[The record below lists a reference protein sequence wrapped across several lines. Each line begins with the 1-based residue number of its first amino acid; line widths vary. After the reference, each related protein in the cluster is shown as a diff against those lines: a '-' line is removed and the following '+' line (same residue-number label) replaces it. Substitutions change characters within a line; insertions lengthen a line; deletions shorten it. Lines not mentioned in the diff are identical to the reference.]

1 MINTNMTLY
10 EALRSLA
17 EDRPKQVSIILGDER
32 ITFAQVIEHVDLL
45 ARYLYGKGIKKGDKI
60 LVLLSSGPLY
70 AYSFFAAARIGA
82 VFVPLNP
89 QTKPRS
95 LRIAVQETQPTLAL
109 LENSFEEIKND
120 PALIPCPILF
130 SDELRNILQNPPPE
144 LPADKDL
151 ADIDIKPSDLQV
163 ILYTSGTTGA
173 PKGVMHTHKSL
184 IAPVLATTKVRERW
198 MSKIDLKWFGRSV
211 KALARY
217 RMRLLRVAGKPMTFL
232 STAGWHGMTGLE
244 VMLQG
249 FLMGDRL
256 VVMTHFHPREA
267 LRLIEKEKVTIFVA
281 VPMMLRMILKVYQQ
295 EKFDTSS
302 LLVCAA
308 GGAPCPPTLA
318 QELQKAFGCAIYI
331 GFGTTETGGG
341 VSVSGMDDSVEKQ
354 TTTIGM
360 PLIDTEVKIVDENNN
375 PLPPGQIGEL
385 VTRSDGIMM
394 GYYQAPEATEKV
406 IDKAGW
412 YYTGDMAVV
421 DDKGY
426 IKIVGRKKDMII
438 RGGQNVYPAEVE
450 AFLATYPKVQESAV
464 FGIPSEISGETV
476 CAYII
481 PKDGEQIDTQ
491 EILDYCRSELEVYKI
506 PSIFRFVEEFPRS
519 DNGKPQKYKMRQEL
533 IDETMEK
540 QDE

>member
-10 EALRSLA
+10 EALFNIA
-17 EDRPKQVSIILGDER
+17 EERPKQVSIIIGDER
-32 ITFAQVIEHVDLL
+32 ITYAQVIEHVDKL
-45 ARYLYGKGIKKGDKI
+45 ARYLLQKGIKKGDKI
-60 LVLLSSGPLY
+60 LALLPSGPMF
-70 AYSFFAAARIGA
+70 AYSFFAVAKIGA
-82 VFVPLNP
+82 VLVPLNP
-89 QTKPRS
+89 QTRPRS
-95 LRIAVQETQPTLAL
+95 LRITVQETQPELAI
-109 LENSFEEIKND
+109 LENQLEEIQEDPSLVSCSILYSND
-120 PALIPCPILF
+120 LQK
-130 SDELRNILQNPPPE
+130 ILQDPPPE
-144 LPADKDL
+144 L
-151 ADIDIKPSDLQV
+151 ITGEDIKPVDVKPTDLHV

-232 STAGWHGMTGLE
+232 STASWHGMTGLE

-281 VPMMLRMILKVYQQ
+281 VPMMLRMVLKVYQQ
-295 EKFDTSS
+295 EKFDVSS

-308 GGAPCPPTLA
+308 GGAPCPPILA
-318 QELQKAFGCAIYI
+318 KELQKAFGCAIYI

-375 PLPPGQIGEL
+375 PLPPGRVGEL
-385 VTRSDGIMM
+385 VTRSDGIMI
-394 GYYQAPEATEKV
+394 GYFQAPEATEQV
-406 IDKAGW
+406 IDKDGW

-481 PKDGEQIDTQ
+481 PKENTQIETQ

-519 DNGKPQKYKMRQEL
+519 ENGKPQKYKMRQEL
-533 IDETMEK
+533 INETMEK
-540 QDE
+540 K